1 MEGVRVSRE
10 WGRHDLTPKHE
21 DTLSPQDYVFPHHLH
36 LQSTPKAH
44 ISRCLVPFPQGKLSR
59 RNLGLAKRIQI
70 SKF

>member
-44 ISRCLVPFPQGKLSR
+44 ISSVLFLFLRGNRV
-59 RNLGLAKRIQI
+59 AETWD
-70 SKF
+70 